1 MKTKRHITRLLL
13 LMLTLLPHSAA
24 AQHLTGYE
32 YWFDGDVSNRTFVGL
47 SGTEADIDANI
58 TTDGLANGLH
68 TLYMRFRQSG
78 GDYGYSAITTA
89 QFFKVNMGAGSK
101 IEYWIDGDYEGTRK
115 TVSAHVASTG
125 DAIISTEAFDLS
137 DVSAGMHRVY
147 YRAVGSDGV
156 TCSAVSMTPVMVGGG
171 ETTQLEYWFDGQRND
186 GTVSTITG
194 HAAASGDA
202 GTIFID
208 TLALA
213 SLSEGMHRMYYRS
226 VNSSGV
232 TSTAVSMTP
241 VMVKSRYNFE
251 KLDPKVVK
259 YSFTV
264 DNEEPMV
271 LDVLTPKSE
280 ITIPYTMDGRGLT
293 TGEHTLKAE
302 IWNNANFGVSTQQK
316 FTVKA
321 MEKPTSTLT
330 ATEKDG
336 LVLLQYNYVP
346 NNKRY
351 RIIRIDGNG
360 SKAKVYEAPN
370 GTWALNGDSYTDDPP
385 AGSYTYYIQTV
396 YEEAD
401 GTRKTVNSNEVTVS
415 VENAQADLNN
425 CGYIVGF
432 IQQNFVSSKWATIE
446 FSDGVSVSCEDGK
459 FHREKIPAGTEL
471 TLTVKSGVTSSL
483 ALTYE
488 PVTITIK
495 PGENFVSIKGQSQ
508 EDVAPNNY
516 DCDLTFDSDI
526 EWIGSEFKFRVKNW
540 TRKKWKGRVRFRA
553 ITEKKEK
560 ELEESGNSGN
570 DDPTIQFGEDGDDSA
585 LVGPGSVA
593 PMPTLPVENNYYYSS
608 SEELTIE
615 SGGTAFVT
623 LNLENVFPDTK
634 KDYYKFYIESC
645 GKWTTDPLEEILIK
659 PVAVNYDY
667 NITENPFTR
676 LIDKSSLSKAE
687 DQVLMQN
694 VEAAANLILMACSK
708 VKAFDG
714 ILGNIEEYCEAL
726 KKETKKLSNIDFDLA
741 TLNDY
746 VENALETENVQD
758 LLMDDM
764 FLLVPKAVLGNC
776 GSAIMKKFRENIK
789 DDILDSAWDR
799 WTFKDIIKGSKYI
812 SEYLG
817 KAMKVVK
824 AIETYKEWDN
834 MSTYDRHFYCAEAIL
849 NYTDKFNP
857 FSKLLHSYLDVG
869 EAMIRKALE
878 YGEEYYGH
886 YLPSL
891 LYENIPSANESDKF
905 EYNKYVNFKIMVQT
919 NKLVYYSFAKP
930 LLGNGTY
937 QIQEVKVLLSNRSE
951 NEVDTIYFQ
960 PIGMWNGVY
969 LKQTKYVGVDP
980 MTGGGNIDFGY
991 KLKRLTMEI
1000 KWRNGRVTRV
1010 PLLNTSGNGVEFVI
1024 SPNKPY
1030 EYIVKLKSGTTKY
1043 DNIAD
1048 IIEIKD

>member
-1 MKTKRHITRLLL
+1 MKTKRHTMRLLL
-13 LMLTLLPHSAA
+13 LLLTLLPRSSAA
-24 AQHLTGYE
+24 QQLAGYE

-58 TTDGLANGLH
+58 ATDGLANGLH
-68 TLYMRFRQSG
+68 TLFLRFRQSG
-78 GDYGYSAITTA
+78 GDYGYSPITTA
-89 QFFKVNMGAGSK
+89 QFFKVNLGADSK

-115 TVSAHVASTG
+115 TVSAHVASTS

-137 DVSAGMHRVY
+137 NVSAGMHRVY
-147 YRAVGSDGV
+147 YRLVGSDGI

-186 GTVSTITG
+186 ETVNTITG

-202 GTIFID
+202 GTIFND
-208 TLALA
+208 TLALT
-213 SLSEGMHRMYYRS
+213 SLSEGMHRMYYRG
-226 VNSSGV
+226 VNSNGV

-241 VMVKSRYNFE
+241 VMVKSRYNFDSIE
-251 KLDPKVVK
+251 PKVVK
-259 YSFTV
+259 YSVSV
-264 DNEEPMV
+264 DNEEPMI
-271 LDVLTPKSE
+271 LDVLTPKNE
-280 ITIPYTMDGRGLT
+280 ITIPYTFDARELS
-293 TGEHTLKAE
+293 TGNHTLKAKV
-302 IWNNANFGVSTQQK
+302 WNNAYAGVSIEQ
-316 FTVKA
+316 FFNVKA
-321 MEKPTSTLT
+321 VETPSSTLT

-336 LVLLQYNYVP
+336 LVMLQFNYVP

-351 RIIRIDGNG
+351 KIVRVDESGTT
-360 SKAKVYEAPN
+360 AKVHEALN
-370 GTWALNGDSYTDDPP
+370 GTWSLNGDSYTDDPP
-385 AGSYTYYIQTV
+385 AGNYTYYVLTV
-396 YEEAD
+396 YKDAN
-401 GTRKTVNSNEVTVS
+401 GNQQVLKSNEVAVY
-415 VENAQADLNN
+415 VAKAQEDINN
-425 CGYIVGF
+425 CGWIVGF

-459 FHREKIPAGTEL
+459 FHRERIPAGTEL

-495 PGENFVSIKGQSQ
+495 PGENFVSIKGQSL
-508 EDVAPNNY
+508 EDIAPNNY

-526 EWIGSEFKFRVKNW
+526 EWIGQEFKFRVKNW
-540 TRKKWKGRVRFRA
+540 TKKTWKGKVRFRA

-560 ELEESGNSGN
+560 ELGESEE
-570 DDPTIQFGEDGDDSA
+570 DDDSS
-585 LVGPGSVA
+585 LVGAGSVA
-593 PMPTLPVENNYYYSS
+593 TMPGLPVENNYYYSL

-615 SGGTAFVT
+615 SGKTAFVT
-623 LNLENVFPDTK
+623 LSLENVFPDTK
-634 KDYYKFYIESC
+634 KDYYKFYIESY
-645 GKWTTDPLEEILIK
+645 GKWTTYPNDQMQIK
-659 PVAVNYDY
+659 PVAINYDY
-667 NITENPFTR
+667 NITENPFKR

-694 VEAAANLILMACSK
+694 VEAAANLILMVCSK

-714 ILGNIEEYCEAL
+714 ILGNIEEYCDAL
-726 KKETKKLSNIDFDLA
+726 AKETKKLGNPDFDLA
-741 TLNDY
+741 KLNNY
-746 VENALETENVQD
+746 VEHALETETID
-758 LLMDDM
+758 ELLTDDM
-764 FLLVPKAVLGNC
+764 FLLLPKAVLGNC

-789 DDILDSAWDR
+789 DDILDSAWDP
-799 WTFKDIIKGSKYI
+799 WTFKDIIKGSKCI

-849 NYTDKFNP
+849 NYTDKYNP
-857 FSKLLHSYLDVG
+857 FSKVLHTYLDVG

-886 YLPSL
+886 YNASL
-891 LYENIPSANESDKF
+891 LYENIPSVSESDKF
-905 EYNKYVNFKIMVQT
+905 EYNKFVNFKIQVQT
-919 NKLVYYSFAKP
+919 NKLVYYNFSKP

-937 QIQEVKVLLSNRSE
+937 QIQEVKVMLSNKSV

-960 PIGMWNGVY
+960 PLGMWNGVY

-991 KLKRLTMEI
+991 KLKRFWMEI
-1000 KWRNGRVTRV
+1000 KWRNGRVTKV
-1010 PLLNTSGNGVEFVI
+1010 PLLNTDGNGVDFEPY
-1024 SPNKPY
+1024 PNKPY
-1030 EYIVKLKSGTTKY
+1030 EYTIKLKSGTTKY
-1043 DNIAD
+1043 DHIAD
-1048 IIEIKD
+1048 IIELKE